1 MVMPIHARESGLRFN
16 AFGFPVRIDPLF
28 FLVMGFL
35 GFGGGV
41 QQIVIWIGV
50 ALLAVLA
57 HELGHAFAARASG
70 HDADIVLYGFGGATR
85 HRGKP
90 LSRARNA
97 LVAFAGPGVGLL
109 IGAALLLARPSLP
122 QYGYGGYAVDVALFL
137 TLGLGLL
144 NLLPILP
151 LDGGQM
157 LVTVLPGD
165 EFRRYKIAA
174 AVGVVVAVA
183 GGIAA
188 FAAGWTLSLVLAA
201 WLVVGNFMTLRER
214 RPRAVADKVQ
224 VESEILALLDDN
236 KVGEAIQ
243 LVRHS
248 PASGQLSPALVGLL
262 RLATGDASAW
272 PHIVS
277 AFDASPSDAL
287 LAGVFVRA
295 AVRLGQWDALLARPM
310 LDAGLRRWAADCAVI
325 AGREDVADQLTAA
338 TP

>member
-1 MVMPIHARESGLRFN
+1 MVLPMPARESGLRFR
-16 AFGFPVRIDPLF
+16 AFGFPVRIEPVF

-35 GFGGGV
+35 GYGGGIA
-41 QQIVIWIGV
+41 QIAIWIGV

-109 IGAALLLARPSLP
+109 IGGAILLARSSLP

-137 TLGLGLL
+137 TLGLGVL

-174 AVGVVVAVA
+174 AVGVVVAIA
-183 GGIAA
+183 AGIAA
-188 FAAGWTLSLVLAA
+188 FTAGWTLSLVLAA
-201 WLVVGNFMTLRER
+201 WLVVGNVMALRER
-214 RPRAVADKVQ
+214 RPRVVADKVQ
-224 VESEILALLDDN
+224 LESEVLALLDEN
-236 KVGEAIQ
+236 KVGEALQ

-248 PASGQLSPALVGLL
+248 PASSQLSPAVVGLL
-262 RLATGDASAW
+262 RLATGDATAW
-272 PHIVS
+272 PQIV
-277 AFDASPSDAL
+277 AAHDAAPSDSL
-287 LAGVFVRA
+287 VAGVFVRA

-310 LDAGLRRWAADCAVI
+310 LDPGLRRWAADCAVI